1 MSACFAL
8 SFNTPVTSVARCIT
22 FERCK
27 TNGDSGTFV
36 EEQNGARASATD
48 LTAYSCSSKSF
59 EDLAKEAASAKS
71 RSSFPLFLIVPA
83 KTLDVT
89 SDLLRRT
96 NNSGV
101 APTNPSTKN
110 SHVDGYSISSRCNKF
125 RISILV
131 FDVAFKS
138 RASTTFSS
146 LLLLIAAIA
155 VVTCSRHLSS
165 LIDPFCHVISL
176 LIAELDIWVISG

>member
-1 MSACFAL
+1 M
-8 SFNTPVTSVARCIT
+8 T

-27 TNGDSGTFV
+27 TKGDSGTFV
-36 EEQNGARASATD
+36 EEQKGASASATD

-59 EDLAKEAASAKS
+59 EDLANEAANAKS

-83 KTLDVT
+83 KTREVT

-101 APTNPSTKN
+101 APIRPSTKN
-110 SHVDGYSISSRCNKF
+110 SQVDGYSISSRCIKF
-125 RISILV
+125 RISMLV

-138 RASTTFSS
+138 RAKTTFSS
-146 LLLLIAAIA
+146 
-155 VVTCSRHLSS
+155 
-165 LIDPFCHVISL
+165 
-176 LIAELDIWVISG
+176 